1 MRDIE
6 GSSER
11 IPLMTN
17 QPHKKVLHVVI
28 ILALAGMLVLIL
40 WLTVFS
46 RLGRESRHFY
56 PPFWSYKAILNGS
69 GKALIE
75 DVGNIILFIPVGL
88 VVGLFFGLKTRHA
101 IFVGLLFSTLIECC
115 QWFFW
120 LGSFEFD
127 DLLHNTI
134 GAGIGAVIVQRTFL
148 GKRLKEQIVDK
159 KKSFLAFVAVT
170 ALIIAMGFGYQG
182 LKWQEMKRLAAINN
196 GKNGEVNLLILSPD
210 PVYIGETDLN
220 ISYNSDGSV
229 LIEGTSDTRAW
240 IEIGKVRL
248 PAGNYVFSNL
258 SRDNIDGIEL
268 YLQYFDSAEGKFKR
282 IRKGM
287 ASSGEMTLLFED
299 YQIVRCMLAIS
310 PRDNYNI
317 SICPVIYQV
326 MRN

>member
-11 IPLMTN
+11 IPLITN

-170 ALIIAMGFGYQG
+170 ALIIAMGFSYQG

-196 GKNGEVNLLILSPD
+196 GENGEK
-210 PVYIGETDLN
+210 
-220 ISYNSDGSV
+220 IS
-229 LIEGTSDTRAW
+229 
-240 IEIGKVRL
+240 
-248 PAGNYVFSNL
+248 
-258 SRDNIDGIEL
+258 
-268 YLQYFDSAEGKFKR
+268 
-282 IRKGM
+282 
-287 ASSGEMTLLFED
+287 
-299 YQIVRCMLAIS
+299 
-310 PRDNYNI
+310 
-317 SICPVIYQV
+317 
-326 MRN
+326 

>member
-56 PPFWSYKAILNGS
+56 PPFWSYKAILSGS

-115 QWFFW
+115 QLFFW

-196 GKNGEVNLLILSPD
+196 GENGEKNLLILSPD
-210 PVYIGETDLN
+210 PVYIGETDFSV
-220 ISYNSDGSV
+220 SYNSDGSV
-229 LIEGTSDTRAW
+229 LIEGSSDTRAW
-240 IEIGKVRL
+240 IEIGKVTLEAGRYSFSGLSGVPEKTVAMELEYKDMDQGKFLRL
-248 PAGNYVFSNL
+248 TPDVGSIENAAFELIENTKIRAL
-258 SRDNIDGIEL
+258 IGI
-268 YLQYFDSAEGKFKR
+268 YPGAEGEYAAR
-282 IRKGM
+282 
-287 ASSGEMTLLFED
+287 
-299 YQIVRCMLAIS
+299 
-310 PRDNYNI
+310 
-317 SICPVIYQV
+317 PVIY
-326 MRN
+326 REE